1 MQTKLT
7 EMLTAHEGSKSHAYK
22 CTAGKITVGVGRNI
36 DPEGGL
42 GLSQEEITYLLSNDI
57 ERVEEELSKSLPWL
71 LELDCVRI
79 DALVDMCFNLGLP
92 RFLKFVKALDALE
105 AGDYEMSANEFMDS
119 RWAKQVGY
127 RAYEVTE
134 MIRTGVYQEE
144 Y

>member
-1 MQTKLT
+1 MSQRLT
-7 EMLTAHEGSKSHAYK
+7 EMLIKHEGSKSHAYM
-22 CTAGKITVGVGRNI
+22 CTANKVTVGVGRNI
-36 DPEGGL
+36 DPEGGI
-42 GLSQEEITYLLSNDI
+42 GLTKDEISFLLKNDI
-57 ERVEEELSKSLPWL
+57 ERVEDELSRRLPWI
-71 LELDCVRI
+71 LELSDVRI
-79 DALVDMCFNLGLP
+79 DALIDICFNLGLP

>member
-57 ERVEEELSKSLPWL
+57 WRIIWLPSYSLSFDQRPW
-71 LELDCVRI
+71 C
-79 DALVDMCFNLGLP
+79 
-92 RFLKFVKALDALE
+92 
-105 AGDYEMSANEFMDS
+105 
-119 RWAKQVGY
+119 W
-127 RAYEVTE
+127 
-134 MIRTGVYQEE
+134 
-144 Y
+144 

>member
-1 MQTKLT
+1 MKKLVK
-7 EMLTAHEGSKSHAYK
+7 MLTTHEASKSHAYK
-22 CTAGKITVGVGRNI
+22 CTAGKITIGVGRNI

-42 GLSQEEITYLLSNDI
+42 GLTKDEIAYLLRNDI
-57 ERVEEELSKSLPWL
+57 ERVEDELSRQLPWII
-71 LELDCVRI
+71 ELSNVRI
-79 DALVDMCFNLGLP
+79 DALIDICFNLGLP

-119 RWAKQVGY
+119 LWAKQVGY

>member
-1 MQTKLT
+1 MRKLVK
-7 EMLTAHEGSKSHAYK
+7 MLTTHEASKSHAYK
-22 CTAGKITVGVGRNI
+22 CTAGKITIGVGRNI

-42 GLSQEEITYLLSNDI
+42 GLTKDEIAYLLRNDI
-57 ERVEEELSKSLPWL
+57 ERVEDELSRRLPWI
-71 LELDCVRI
+71 LELSDVRI
-79 DALVDMCFNLGLP
+79 DALIDICFNLGLP

-119 RWAKQVGY
+119 RWANQVGY

>member
-105 AGDYEMSANEFMDS
+105 AGDYDRAADEFMDS

>member
-1 MQTKLT
+1 MSSLV
-7 EMLTAHEGSKSHAYK
+7 EMLKRHEGFETHAYK

-36 DPEGGL
+36 DPDGGI
-42 GLSQEEITYLLSNDI
+42 GLSRLEINYLLANDI